1 MPPDDSS
8 RSSAGPIAA
17 ALSAGVLALV
27 ATMRAPTPTPTIRVA
42 IADGTDWTA
51 WRPEHRAAIAAVLPA
66 LAATGDRW
74 ELASEADADVVVRP
88 YDSQGRCQSGAEPVG
103 ALLRGRGEIA
113 IDYACVHGLERLQW
127 VVVHELLHARTE
139 RSGWVG
145 HLCERA
151 GDASDCHPTVHG
163 RGLLSPS
170 MPSEGSDDAWAP
182 PPRVALSDDDLRLLR
197 EVLR

>member
-88 YDSQGRCQSGAEPVG
+88 YDSGGACEHAGVYAPGSRDVR
-103 ALLRGRGEIA
+103 L
-113 IDYACVHGLERLQW
+113 DYACLHGLERLQYA
-127 VVVHELLHARTE
+127 VAHELLHWLTWRRAR
-139 RSGWVG
+139 WVG

-163 RGLLSPS
+163 RGVLAPV
-170 MPSEGSDDAWAP
+170 MPWEVDGDEYAP
-182 PPRVALSDDDLRLLR
+182 PPRVELSPDDLRLLR
-197 EVLR
+197 AIGR

>member
-8 RSSAGPIAA
+8 RSSAGAIAA

-27 ATMRAPTPTPTIRVA
+27 ATMRAPTPTIRVA
-42 IADGTDWTA
+42 IGDDPTQVTA
-51 WRPEHRAAIAAVLPA
+51 WRPEHRAAIAATLPA

-74 ELASEADADVVVRP
+74 VLASEADADVVVRP

-145 HLCERA
+145 HLCAHA
-151 GDASDCHPTVHG
+151 GDAIDCHPTVHG

>member
-1 MPPDDSS
+1 MPPDDS

-27 ATMRAPTPTPTIRVA
+27 ATMHRAPTPTIRVA

-51 WRPEHRAAIAAVLPA
+51 WRPEHRAAIAATLPA

-88 YDSQGRCQSGAEPVG
+88 YDSQGRCQTGAEPVG
-103 ALLRGRGEIA
+103 ALLRGRGAIA
-113 IDYACVHGLERLQW
+113 IDYTCVHGTERLQW
-127 VVVHELLHARTE
+127 VVAHELLHARTE

-145 HLCERA
+145 HLCAHA
-151 GDASDCHPTVHG
+151 GDAPDCHPTVRG

-170 MPSEGSDDAWAP
+170 LPSEGSDDAWAP
-182 PPRVALSDDDLRLLR
+182 PPRVDLSPDDLRLLR